1 MLVKPS
7 ESKLLGLKWDKFED
21 TIAVQF
27 PSTSSAPT
35 KREVLAKLA
44 KVYDPLRLASPI
56 TLQGKQIYH
65 EACNCKVSWDK
76 AIPENQKICWQRW
89 EQSLLAE
96 ITTRRPLAPY
106 QQPVVSAALHVLGN
120 VNLWGRSGVFNCT
133 PRRWNHSNPGC
144 SESKISQERTNSPQV
159 GVLSVPTWLPI

>member
-1 MLVKPS
+1 MPIYLHQI
-7 ESKLLGLKWDKFED
+7 
-21 TIAVQF
+21 TIGIN
-27 PSTSSAPT
+27 S
-35 KREVLAKLA
+35 
-44 KVYDPLRLASPI
+44 SPI
-56 TLQGKQIYH
+56 NNLHDKGSQKVKTAHMLKKKYH

-120 VNLWGRSGVFNCT
+120 VNLWGRSGVFNCM

-144 SESKISQERTNSPQV
+144 SESKISQERTNSPHV

>member
-1 MLVKPS
+1 MLVKLS
-7 ESKLLGLKWDKFED
+7 ESKLLGLKWDKFKD

-65 EACNCKVSWDK
+65 EACSCKVSWDK
-76 AIPENQKICWQRW
+76 AIPENLKICWQRW

-106 QQPVVSAALHVLGN
+106 QQPVVSAALYVLGN
-120 VNLWGRSGVFNCT
+120 VNLWLVNFTWLVG
-133 PRRWNHSNPGC
+133 
-144 SESKISQERTNSPQV
+144 SKIPS
-159 GVLSVPTWLPI
+159 

>member
-106 QQPVVSAALHVLGN
+106 QQPVVSATLHVLGN
-120 VNLWGRSGVFNCT
+120 VNLWGCSGVFNCM

-144 SESKISQERTNSPQV
+144 SESKISQERTNSPHV